1 MFLLIS
7 IVAALLVL
15 AIAVWCWL
23 SLRARGSDSAVKS
36 SPGVLLAGARKQ
48 DD

>member
-1 MFLLIS
+1 MLLLIS

-15 AIAVWCWL
+15 AIVAWCWL
-23 SLRARGSDSAVKS
+23 SLRSARNDATVKS
-36 SPGVLLAGARKQ
+36 SPGVLLAGSRKQ